1 MGVEGDTAQ
10 VTPPSVLYYLSTP
23 DVHVPK
29 AASPES
35 LLKMQTQKKKCRLT
49 ASNLDPNSNSELE
62 PGF

>member
-10 VTPPSVLYYLSTP
+10 VTPPSSVLYYLSTP

-35 LLKMQTQKKKCRLT
+35 LLKMQTQKKKKNADSQLPT
-49 ASNLDPNSNSELE
+49 
-62 PGF
+62 